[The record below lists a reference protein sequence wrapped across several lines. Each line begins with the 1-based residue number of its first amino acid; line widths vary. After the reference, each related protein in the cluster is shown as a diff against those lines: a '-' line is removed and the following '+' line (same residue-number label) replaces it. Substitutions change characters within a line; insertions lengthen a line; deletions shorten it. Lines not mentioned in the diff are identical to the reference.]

1 MSREPKLWFFAVPKL
16 LSCGSKE
23 EGNGCEASGAPE
35 RQEKGLS
42 MTDKREEHASD
53 MEDLLQRAREGDQA
67 ALESIF
73 TQHRERL
80 RRMVEIRLD
89 RRLQARVDASDV
101 VQEAYI
107 DVVGRLEEYLRDPKI
122 PLFLWLRLVVG
133 DRLMKIH
140 RHHLGA
146 QMRAAAREVSLYR
159 DALPIASSA
168 ALAAQLL
175 GKHTS
180 PTQAAVRAERL
191 LRLQEALNSL
201 DPMDRE
207 ILSLRHFEE
216 LTRREA
222 ALALGIEE
230 AAAAKRY
237 VRALK
242 RLKDILAELPGGA
255 ED

>member
-1 MSREPKLWFFAVPKL
+1 MTS
-16 LSCGSKE
+16 
-23 EGNGCEASGAPE
+23 E
-35 RQEKGLS
+35 RQENSSETL
-42 MTDKREEHASD
+42 
-53 MEDLLQRAREGDQA
+53 DLLNRARAGDPA
-67 ALESIF
+67 ALDAIF
-73 TQHRERL
+73 SQHRERL

-101 VQEAYI
+101 IQEAYV
-107 DVVGRLEEYLRDPKI
+107 DVVGRLQEYLHDPRL

-133 DRLMKIH
+133 DRLMKVH
-140 RHHLGA
+140 RQHLGA
-146 QMRAAAREVSLYR
+146 QLRAAGREVALYR

-175 GKHTS
+175 GKYTS
-180 PTQAAVRAERL
+180 PTQAAVRAERM
-191 LRLQEALNSL
+191 LRLQDALNSL
-201 DPMDRE
+201 DAIDRE

-222 ALALGIEE
+222 AQTLGIEE

-242 RLKDILAELPGGA
+242 RLKEALAELPGGA
-255 ED
+255 EGL